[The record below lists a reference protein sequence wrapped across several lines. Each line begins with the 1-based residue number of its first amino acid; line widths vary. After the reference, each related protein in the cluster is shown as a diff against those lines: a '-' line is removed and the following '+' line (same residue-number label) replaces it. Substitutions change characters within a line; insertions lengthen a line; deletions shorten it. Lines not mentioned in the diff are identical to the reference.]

1 MSPSLDRLMTTGED
15 TSNRRCEDKDMSSSS
30 DRLMTIGGDTSDRRC
45 EDRDMSSSSDR
56 LMTID
61 GDTSDRRCEDR
72 YMCRYT
78 TSGDGSRFFV
88 YLTKRVFFLDW
99 GKQRF
104 YWSRHL
110 VI

>member
-1 MSPSLDRLMTTGED
+1 MGLAGAPKPINLGLIEFKIIINIINIIIVIIINKIINKISK
-15 TSNRRCEDKDMSSSS
+15 NIV
-30 DRLMTIGGDTSDRRC
+30 TI
-45 EDRDMSSSSDR
+45 
-56 LMTID
+56 
-61 GDTSDRRCEDR
+61 
-72 YMCRYT
+72 CRYT